1 MHLVPLDRQMTA
13 AVPRHLARSKCATTD
28 ARRCVSSAAKKE
40 NKGKGKSIE
49 MRRFIA
55 MQNCVRS
62 FCAYSLCST
71 WLRDAA
77 ALPAVMSRTR
87 AALGTAR
94 KGIPSGQ
101 QLGNSDTCPR
111 TDAALVA
118 DSNRVPAISRLRFEA
133 RSQGKG
139 FGEGTRGS
147 HWTAEPLADKW
158 RMFEWQSIK
167 IMRWTERSLKPTSQ
181 ADGQSAWQAD
191 NQLTRQ
197 QFKITA
203 DSRIGTGRTK
213 ETGNRKQ
220 ETKNQTRRGEPQ
232 NYEHDNCQLARLPVP
247 SGSTELWQCQWLN
260 QPLPLPPLL
269 PLALQLPHAKFK
281 LN

>member
-1 MHLVPLDRQMTA
+1 MRRVPLDRRMPA

-40 NKGKGKSIE
+40 NNGKGKGKSKGIE

-71 WLRDAA
+71 WLRGAA

-87 AALGTAR
+87 DALGTAR

-118 DSNRVPAISRLRFEA
+118 DSNRVPAISRL
-133 RSQGKG
+133 
-139 FGEGTRGS
+139 
-147 HWTAEPLADKW
+147 
-158 RMFEWQSIK
+158 
-167 IMRWTERSLKPTSQ
+167 
-181 ADGQSAWQAD
+181 
-191 NQLTRQ
+191 
-197 QFKITA
+197 
-203 DSRIGTGRTK
+203 
-213 ETGNRKQ
+213 
-220 ETKNQTRRGEPQ
+220 
-232 NYEHDNCQLARLPVP
+232 
-247 SGSTELWQCQWLN
+247 
-260 QPLPLPPLL
+260 
-269 PLALQLPHAKFK
+269 
-281 LN
+281 